1 MWEKN
6 QVIVVNKILSVAC
19 LFIFYYVSIYV
30 INIATFNCNMKKFQT
45 FVEQNDGKYP
55 SDTLLKYNYLSSGF
69 LDNKQLIK
77 ISTS

>member
-1 MWEKN
+1 
-6 QVIVVNKILSVAC
+6 
-19 LFIFYYVSIYV
+19 
-30 INIATFNCNMKKFQT
+30 MKKFQT